1 MNAYNIIILF
11 TGEMKASEVREIFFN
26 FFKKKHDHT
35 YQHSSPTIPHDDP
48 TLLFTNAGMNQFKPI
63 FIGTVDPSSDMA
75 NLVRAVNSQ
84 KCIRAGGKHNDL
96 DDVGKD
102 TYHHTFFEMLGNWSF
117 GDYFKKEVC
126 LWAWD
131 LLVNVY
137 KLPAERMYV
146 TYFEGNPALGLEP
159 DLECKQI
166 WMDLGLPEDRVLP
179 GDMKDN
185 FWEMG
190 DTGPCGPCSEI
201 HYDRIGGRH
210 AAHLVNKDDPD
221 VLEIWNL
228 VFMQFNR
235 ESDGSLK
242 NLPKKHIDCGMGLE
256 RLVSILQNRKSNYDT
271 DLFTPIFE
279 VIQKL
284 SGARPYSGKLGK
296 EDHDDIDMAYRVLA
310 DHSRTLTIALSDG
323 GMPDNVGRGYVLR
336 RILRR
341 GVRYATEKLKMKPG
355 MFASLVD
362 VVVEILHD
370 AFPEVSK
377 DPEYIKSVINEEE
390 LQFLKTLDRGQK
402 LLKRTITKLEGR
414 KEIPGDVAW
423 RLYDT
428 YGFPVDLTLLMTE
441 EQGLTVDMV
450 SFETNKKE
458 AQEKSRGESKDKDN
472 SFRLDVH
479 AIEDLKGRNVPFTDD
494 SFKHFYKSGD
504 DVDSSYGFES
514 CKGKIVAI
522 RHNNQ
527 FVEVVQSGNRCGII
541 LDKTN
546 FYAES
551 GGQMYDE
558 GFMVKIGDE
567 ESEFKVESVE
577 VKGGYVCHIGIVEGS
592 LKLADEMNLSF
603 DVERRKLLMNNH
615 TGTHILNFALRQVL
629 SAEADQ
635 KGSLVAPDRLRF
647 DFSNKGAMTVDQV
660 RRTEEIAREMVKA
673 NKAVY
678 AKTAPLS
685 VAKSIQGLRAVFGEV
700 YPDPVRV
707 VSVGIPVETLES
719 DPQSPAGSVTSVE
732 FCGGTHLQHTG
743 HAGEFV
749 IVSEEA
755 IAKGIRRIVAFTG
768 PEAAKA
774 LKKAAHLQN
783 EVNKLKK
790 KIEANNLPF
799 KKVVQLLTEMLSDI
813 NQAQIQHWR
822 KEELRKAVEAVKK
835 VQGDADRARKNA
847 ISKEAIQ
854 ITKNLLA
861 ANTDIPYLVSELN
874 AFAQNKVINDAL
886 KEVKNGPPS
895 MFISTDED
903 TNKILAMASVPDA
916 AIAKGLKADE
926 WVKNLTTLLNGK
938 GGGKPGSAQV
948 SGTNVKALKEAL
960 RVSEVFAQEK
970 LGCSPVVLKAPMP
983 VTAVSKDT
991 GKCVSQPKAEK
1002 SEKSK
1007 AKSTSE
1013 APSNGLK
1020 LYSYPNNI
1028 SAYPLF
1034 IAAKYSGKTVS
1045 LVPKFIAGTTNVSK
1059 DFLAKFGRDSLIG
1072 LETPEGPLTGS
1083 IGAAWYLAPES
1094 LKGSNPQQQGQVLSW
1109 MMSADSEFLP
1119 VICAGLSSQT
1129 KPKKDNGAVNAAMKM
1144 LQKLD
1149 RYLVNH
1155 TYLVGE
1161 RLSLADISVFTSLM
1175 LAFREGLDEAA
1186 RKKMPCLTRWFNT
1199 VLHQPNVSEFVGS
1212 FSMK

>member
-1 MNAYNIIILF
+1 MHLNIIRK
-11 TGEMKASEVREIFFN
+11 MKAAEVREVFLD
-26 FFKKKHDHT
+26 FFKKKHNHV

-48 TLLFTNAGMNQFKPI
+48 TLLFANAGMNQFKPI

-75 NLVRAVNSQ
+75 NLSRAVNSQ
-84 KCIRAGGKHNDL
+84 KCVRAGGKHNDL

-126 LWAWD
+126 NWAWD

-137 KLPAERMYV
+137 KMPQERLYV
-146 TYFEGNPALGLEP
+146 TYFGGEPEQGLEP

-201 HYDRIGGRH
+201 HFDRIGGRH
-210 AAHLVNKDDPD
+210 AAHLVNMDDPN

-235 ESDGSLK
+235 ESDGALK
-242 NLPKKHIDCGMGLE
+242 SLPKKHIDCGMGLE
-256 RLVSILQNRKSNYDT
+256 RIVSIMQNKSSNYDT
-271 DLFTPIFE
+271 DLFTPIFD

-284 SGARPYSGKLGK
+284 SGARPYAGKLGK
-296 EDHDDIDMAYRVLA
+296 DDADGVDMAYRVLA
-310 DHSRTLTIALSDG
+310 DHIRTLTIVLSDG

-355 MFASLVD
+355 MFGSLVD
-362 VVVEILHD
+362 VVVELLKD

-377 DPEYIKSVINEEE
+377 DPEYVKSVINEEE
-390 LQFLKTLDRGQK
+390 IQFLKTLDRGQK
-402 LLKRTITKLEGR
+402 LLKRTITKLHGSR
-414 KEIPGDVAW
+414 VVPGDVAW

-428 YGFPVDLTLLMTE
+428 YGFPVDLTQLMAE

-450 SFETNKKE
+450 SFEISKKE
-458 AQEKSRGESKDKDN
+458 AQEKSRGENKDKDN

-479 AIEDLKGRNVPFTDD
+479 AIEDLKDRSVAFTDD
-494 SFKHFYKSGD
+494 SNKHVYKSLD
-504 DVDSSYGFES
+504 APDSNYNFET

-527 FVEVVQSGNRCGII
+527 FVEVVKSGDRCGII
-541 LDKTN
+541 VDKTN

-558 GFMVKIGDE
+558 GFMVKVGDE
-567 ESEFKVESVE
+567 ESEFKVETVE
-577 VKGGYVCHIGIVEGS
+577 VKGGFVCHIGIVEGT
-592 LKLADEMNLSF
+592 LKLGDEVTLSF
-603 DVERRKLLMNNH
+603 DMERRKLLMNNH

-629 SAEADQ
+629 TSEADQ

-647 DFSNKGAMTVDQV
+647 DFSSKGAMTVDQV
-660 RRTEEIAREMVKA
+660 KKAEEIAREMVKA

-678 AKTAPLS
+678 AKTSPLS

-707 VSVGIPVETLES
+707 VSVGIPVETLEA
-719 DPQSPAGSVTSVE
+719 DPQSPAGSVTSIE

-749 IVSEEA
+749 IISEEA
-755 IAKGIRRIVAFTG
+755 IAKGIRRIVAVTG
-768 PEAAKA
+768 PEAVKSLNKA
-774 LKKAAHLQN
+774 SHLQN

-790 KIEANNLPF
+790 KIESNNLPF
-799 KKVVQLLTEMLSDI
+799 KEVVRLLTEMLTDI
-813 NQAQIQHWR
+813 NHAQIQHWR
-822 KEELRKAVEAVKK
+822 KEELRKAVENIKK
-835 VQGDADRARKNA
+835 VHADADRARKTA

-854 ITKNLLA
+854 VTKNLLA
-861 ANTDIPYLVSELN
+861 ANSDIPYLVSELN

-886 KEVKNGPPS
+886 KEVKNGPPT

-916 AIAKGLKADE
+916 SVSKGLKADE
-926 WVKNLTTLLNGK
+926 WVKNLITLLNGK

-948 SGTNVKALKEAL
+948 SGTNIKALKEAL
-960 RVSEVFAQEK
+960 NLSEKFAQEK
-970 LGCSPVVLKAPMP
+970 LGCSPVVLAPP
-983 VTAVSKDT
+983 QPTSSSTKE
-991 GKCVSQPKAEK
+991 KCVPQSKGDKRENKKSQDVQKPVPK
-1002 SEKSK
+1002 SS
-1007 AKSTSE
+1007 SG
-1013 APSNGLK
+1013 GLV
-1020 LYSYPNNI
+1020 LHTYPNNI
-1028 SAYPLF
+1028 CAFPVF
-1034 IAAKYSGKTVS
+1034 IAAKFSGKNVS
-1045 LVPKFIAGTTNVSK
+1045 LSPGFVAGTTNVSG
-1059 DFLAKFGRDSLIG
+1059 DFIAKFGRGSLLG
-1072 LETPEGPLTGS
+1072 LETPEGPLVGS
-1083 IGAAWYLAPES
+1083 VGAAWYLAPDS
-1094 LKGSNPQQQGQVLSW
+1094 LKGSNPLQQGQVLSW

-1119 VICAGLSSQT
+1119 VVCSGMSTQS
-1129 KPKKDNGAVNAAMKM
+1129 KSKKGKDNGAINAAMKT
-1144 LQKLD
+1144 LQKLNS
-1149 RYLVNH
+1149 YLRDH
-1155 TYLVGE
+1155 TFLVGE
-1161 RLSLADISVFTSLM
+1161 RLSLADVSVFSSLM

-1199 VLHQPNVSEFVGS
+1199 VLHQPKVSEVVGS
-1212 FSMK
+1212 FTMK

>member
-1 MNAYNIIILF
+1 
-11 TGEMKASEVREIFFN
+11 MKGSEVREVFMDFFI
-26 FFKKKHDHT
+26 KKHNHT

-48 TLLFTNAGMNQFKPI
+48 TLLFANAGMNQFKPI
-63 FIGTVDPSSDMA
+63 FVGTVDPSSDMA

-126 LWAWD
+126 CWAWD

-137 KLPAERMYV
+137 KLPADRMYV
-146 TYFEGNPALGLEP
+146 TYFEGNPAVGLEP

-166 WMDLGLPEDRVLP
+166 WLDLGLPEDRILP

-201 HYDRIGGRH
+201 HFDRIGGRH

-235 ESDGSLK
+235 ENDGSLK
-242 NLPKKHIDCGMGLE
+242 SLPKKHIDCGMGLE
-256 RLVSILQNRKSNYDT
+256 RLVSILQNKSSNYDT
-271 DLFTPIFE
+271 DLFMPIFDA
-279 VIQKL
+279 IQKL
-284 SGARPYSGKLGK
+284 SGARPYAGKLGR
-296 EDHDDIDMAYRVLA
+296 EDPDGIDMAYRVLA

-341 GVRYATEKLKMKPG
+341 AVRYATEKLKMKPG

-370 AFPEVSK
+370 AFPEVAK
-377 DPEYIKSVINEEE
+377 DPEFIKSVINEEE

-402 LLKRTITKLEGR
+402 LLKRTITKLGGC

-428 YGFPVDLTLLMTE
+428 YGFPVDLTLLMAE
-441 EQGLTVDMV
+441 EQGLTVDMA
-450 SFETNKKE
+450 SFEVNKKE
-458 AQEKSRGESKDKDN
+458 AQEKSRGENKDKDN

-479 AIEDLKGRNVPFTDD
+479 AIEDLKGRNVSFTDD
-494 SFKHFYKSGD
+494 SFKYTYSSKD
-504 DVDSSYGFES
+504 DCDSKYSFTT

-522 RHNNQ
+522 RYNNN
-527 FVEVVQSGNRCGII
+527 FVESVCSGNRCGII

-551 GGQMYDE
+551 GGQMFDE
-558 GFMVKIGDE
+558 GFMVKVGGD
-567 ESEFKVESVE
+567 ESEFKIESVE
-577 VKGGYVCHIGIVEGS
+577 VKGGYVCHIGVVEGA
-592 LKLADEMNLSF
+592 LKLGDEVSLSI
-603 DVERRKLLMNNH
+603 DMERRKLLMNNH

-660 RRTEEIAREMVKA
+660 RKTEEIAREMVKS
-673 NKAVY
+673 NKAVF
-678 AKTAPLS
+678 AKTSPLS

-707 VSVGIPVETLES
+707 VSVGIPVETLEA
-719 DPQSPAGSVTSVE
+719 DPQSPAGSVTSIE

-768 PEAAKA
+768 PEAVKA
-774 LKKAAHLQN
+774 LNKASHLEN

-790 KIEANNLPF
+790 KIESNSLPF
-799 KKVVQLLTEMLSDI
+799 KKVVQLLTEMLTDI
-813 NQAQIQHWR
+813 NHAQIQHWR
-822 KEELRKAVEAVKK
+822 KEELRKAVEGIKK
-835 VQGDADRARKNA
+835 IQGDADRARKNA

-861 ANTDIPYLVSELN
+861 VNSNIPYLVSELN

-886 KEVKNGPPS
+886 KEVKNGPPT
-895 MFISTDED
+895 MFISADED
-903 TNKILAMASVPDA
+903 TNKILAMAAVPEDA
-916 AIAKGLKADE
+916 VAKGLKADE
-926 WVKNLTTLLNGK
+926 WVKNLMVLMNGK

-948 SGTNVKALKEAL
+948 SGTNVKAVKEAL
-960 RVSEVFAQEK
+960 RLSEAFAQEK
-970 LGCSPVVLKAPMP
+970 LGCGPVVLNPPQP
-983 VTAVSKDT
+983 VSTSAK
-991 GKCVSQPKAEK
+991 GKSDPQPKAEK
-1002 SEKSK
+1002 KDKSK
-1007 AKSTSE
+1007 GGQNPSPKSLPGSIVLHT
-1013 APSNGLK
+1013 
-1020 LYSYPNNI
+1020 YPNNI
-1028 SAYPLF
+1028 CAYPVF
-1034 IAAKYSGKTVS
+1034 IAAKYSGKSVTLAPGFV
-1045 LVPKFIAGTTNVSK
+1045 AGTTNISENFV
-1059 DFLAKFGRDSLIG
+1059 AKFGRGSLLG
-1072 LETPEGPLTGS
+1072 LETPDGPLTGS
-1083 IGAAWYLAPES
+1083 VGAAWYLAPDS
-1094 LKGSNPQQQGQVLSW
+1094 LKGSSPQHQGQVLSW

-1119 VICAGLSSQT
+1119 VVCSAMGAKSKS
-1129 KPKKDNGAVNAAMKM
+1129 KNDNGALNAAMKM
-1144 LQKLD
+1144 LQKLNT
-1149 RYLVNH
+1149 YLLDH

-1161 RLSLADISVFTSLM
+1161 RLSLADVSVFTSLM
-1175 LAFREGLDEAA
+1175 VAFCEGLDDAA
-1186 RKKMPCLTRWFNT
+1186 RKKLPCLTRWFNT
-1199 VLHQPNVSEFVGS
+1199 VLHQPNVLEVVGT
-1212 FSMK
+1212 FKMK

>member
-1 MNAYNIIILF
+1 
-11 TGEMKASEVREIFFN
+11 MKASEVREVFMDFFI
-26 FFKKKHDHT
+26 KKHNHT

-48 TLLFTNAGMNQFKPI
+48 TLLFANAGMNQFKPI
-63 FIGTVDPSSDMA
+63 FVGTVDPSSDMA

-126 LWAWD
+126 CWAWD

-137 KLPAERMYV
+137 KLPADRLYV
-146 TYFEGNPALGLEP
+146 TYFEGNPAVGLEP

-166 WMDLGLPEDRVLP
+166 WLDLGLPEDRILP

-201 HYDRIGGRH
+201 HFDRIGGRH

-242 NLPKKHIDCGMGLE
+242 SLPKKHIDCGMGLE
-256 RLVSILQNRKSNYDT
+256 RLVSILQNKSSNYDT
-271 DLFTPIFE
+271 DLFTPIFDA
-279 VIQKL
+279 IQKL
-284 SGARPYSGKLGK
+284 SGARPYAGKLGR
-296 EDHDDIDMAYRVLA
+296 EDHGGIDMAYRVLA

-341 GVRYATEKLKMKPG
+341 AVRYATEKLKMKPG

-370 AFPEVSK
+370 AFPEVAK
-377 DPEYIKSVINEEE
+377 DPEFIKSVINEEE

-402 LLKRTITKLEGR
+402 LLKRTIVKLGGCR
-414 KEIPGDVAW
+414 EIPGDVAW

-428 YGFPVDLTLLMTE
+428 YGFPVDLTLLMAE
-441 EQGLTVDMV
+441 EQGLTVDMA
-450 SFETNKKE
+450 SFEVNKKE
-458 AQEKSRGESKDKDN
+458 AQEKSRGENKDKDN

-479 AIEDLKGRNVPFTDD
+479 AIEDLKGRNVSFTDD
-494 SFKHFYKSGD
+494 SFKHTYSSSNDF
-504 DVDSSYGFES
+504 DSKYSFTTL
-514 CKGKIVAI
+514 KGKIVAI
-522 RHNNQ
+522 RYNNN
-527 FVEVVQSGNRCGII
+527 FVESVCSGNRCGII

-558 GFMVKIGDE
+558 GFMVKVGDE
-567 ESEFKVESVE
+567 ESEFKIESVE
-577 VKGGYVCHIGIVEGS
+577 VKGGYVCHIGVVEGA
-592 LKLADEMNLSF
+592 LKLGDEMSLSI
-603 DVERRKLLMNNH
+603 DMERRKLLMNNH

-660 RRTEEIAREMVKA
+660 RKTEEIAREMVKS
-673 NKAVY
+673 NKAVF
-678 AKTAPLS
+678 AKTSPLS

-707 VSVGIPVETLES
+707 VSVGIPVETLEA
-719 DPQSPAGSVTSVE
+719 DPQSPAGSVTSIE

-743 HAGEFV
+743 HAGDFV

-768 PEAAKA
+768 PEAVKA
-774 LKKAAHLQN
+774 LNKASHLEN

-790 KIEANNLPF
+790 KIESNNLPF
-799 KKVVQLLTEMLSDI
+799 KKVVQLLTEMLTDI
-813 NQAQIQHWR
+813 NHAQIQHWR
-822 KEELRKAVEAVKK
+822 KEELRKAVEGIKK
-835 VQGDADRARKNA
+835 IQGDADRARKNA

-861 ANTDIPYLVSELN
+861 ANSNIPYLVSELN

-886 KEVKNGPPS
+886 KEVKNGPPT
-895 MFISTDED
+895 MFISADED
-903 TNKILAMASVPDA
+903 TNKILAMATVPDDA
-916 AIAKGLKADE
+916 VAKGLKADE
-926 WVKNLTTLLNGK
+926 WVKNLMVLMNGK

-948 SGTNVKALKEAL
+948 SGTNVKAVKEAL
-960 RVSEVFAQEK
+960 RLSEVFAQEK
-970 LGCSPVVLKAPMP
+970 LGCGPVVLNPP
-983 VTAVSKDT
+983 QAVSTSAKA
-991 GKCVSQPKAEK
+991 KSEPQPKAEK
-1002 SEKSK
+1002 KDKSK
-1007 AKSTSE
+1007 GSQNTSPKSSPDSIILHT
-1013 APSNGLK
+1013 
-1020 LYSYPNNI
+1020 YPNNI
-1028 SAYPLF
+1028 CAYPVF
-1034 IAAKYSGKTVS
+1034 IAAKYSGKSVA
-1045 LVPKFIAGTTNVSK
+1045 LAPGFVAGTTNISENFVS
-1059 DFLAKFGRDSLIG
+1059 KFGRGSLLG
-1072 LETPEGPLTGS
+1072 LETPDGPLTGS
-1083 IGAAWYLAPES
+1083 VGAAWYLAPDS
-1094 LKGSNPQQQGQVLSW
+1094 LKGGSSQHQGEVLSW

-1119 VICAGLSSQT
+1119 VVCSAMGAKSKS
-1129 KPKKDNGAVNAAMKM
+1129 KNDNGAFNAAMKM
-1144 LQKLD
+1144 LQKLNT
-1149 RYLVNH
+1149 YLLDH

-1175 LAFREGLDEAA
+1175 VAFREGLDDAA
-1186 RKKMPCLTRWFNT
+1186 RKKLPCLTRWFNT
-1199 VLHQPNVSEFVGS
+1199 VLHQPNVLEVVGT
-1212 FSMK
+1212 FKMK